1 MKRKRASIFM
11 AAAMALSL
19 LFTGCASS
27 AGESAGTGSSSGEGN
42 AEISK
47 QSEAAGGNEEVTT
60 VEYVFW
66 GNQTE
71 INTIMGTI
79 DAFNASH
86 TDVQVKGTGMDPSVY
101 LQKLSAYASSNTLP
115 DIVQVAV
122 DYGDEY
128 TKRGMF
134 EPLDSMIENAG
145 LKELVNDNLWE
156 GLSYEG
162 SIYAVPLQASA
173 CLLVG
178 NKQLFEEAGLEF
190 PTESWTEEEFRE
202 AAVKMTDPSKDQ
214 YGIMMAG
221 SIVDWGRALYGNDK
235 QIYDWDAKTMN
246 AEGNDAVRHA
256 WDLWI
261 NDLMIGQK
269 AAPAVMSTKDIGGG
283 FETGKYGMQMIG
295 FWDIAEIHKVVQ
307 DSFEWDVIPLPVSE
321 EYGPWKTQI
330 YANALSI
337 SANSDKKE
345 AAFEYIKWTLENREV
360 QTNSVSLPVN
370 KEISEDA
377 AFLEEYPEGA
387 KHYNK
392 ELALEA
398 LANGVSW
405 RNTGVI
411 AEINDNIIKPEIEK
425 LILQPDSTDLDAALQ
440 TMQTEGQK
448 LFDAEQ

>member
-1 MKRKRASIFM
+1 MKRKRVSIFM
-11 AAAMALSL
+11 ATVMMLTL
-19 LFTGCASS
+19 LFTGCGSS
-27 AGESAGTGSSSGEGN
+27 SGESAGTGGSTSAEGTEV
-42 AEISK
+42 AE
-47 QSEAAGGNEEVTT
+47 NETTAENGEVTT

-86 TDVQVKGTGMDPSVY
+86 TDVQVKGTGIDPSVY

-134 EPLDSMIENAG
+134 EPLDEMIENAG
-145 LKELVNDNLWE
+145 IKDLVNDNLWE

-162 SIYAVPLQASA
+162 NIYAVPLQASA

-202 AAVKMTDPSKDQ
+202 AAVKMTDSSKNQ
-214 YGIMMAG
+214 YGLMMAG
-221 SIVDWGRALYGNDK
+221 AVVDWGRALYGNDK

-246 AEGNDAVRHA
+246 AEGNEAVRHT
-256 WDLWI
+256 WDLLI
-261 NDLMIGQK
+261 NDLMLGQK
-269 AAPAVMSTKDIGGG
+269 AAPAVMNTKDIGGG
-283 FETGKYGMQMIG
+283 FETGKYGMAMIG

-307 DSFEWDVIPLPVSE
+307 DSFEWDVIPLPVSD
-321 EYGPWKTQI
+321 EYGPWRTQI
-330 YANALSI
+330 YANALSV

-370 KEISEDA
+370 KNISEDP

-392 ELALEA
+392 KLALDA

-425 LILQPDSTDLDAALQ
+425 LILQPNSTDLDTALHN
-440 TMQTEGQK
+440 MQVEGQK
-448 LFDAEQ
+448 AFDAEK